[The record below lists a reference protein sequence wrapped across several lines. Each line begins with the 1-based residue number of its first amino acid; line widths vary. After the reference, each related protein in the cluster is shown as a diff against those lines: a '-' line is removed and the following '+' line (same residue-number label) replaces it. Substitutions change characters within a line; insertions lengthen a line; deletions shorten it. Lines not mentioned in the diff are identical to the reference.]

1 MKGEGRGGEG
11 RGGEGRGG
19 EGRGGEGRGVGGEGV
34 VECCTVVLHAVS
46 KHICCYGILVNTMLK
61 SKVDEGF

>member
-1 MKGEGRGGEG
+1 MKG
-11 RGGEGRGG
+11 
-19 EGRGGEGRGVGGEGV
+19 VGTGLWS
-34 VECCTVVLHAVS
+34 VLHAVS

>member
-1 MKGEGRGGEG
+1 MGNGSEGGGEG
-11 RGGEGRGG
+11 A
-19 EGRGGEGRGVGGEGV
+19 VK
-34 VECCTVVLHAVS
+34 CCTVVLHAVS

>member
-1 MKGEGRGGEG
+1 MGVGVKGEGA
-11 RGGEGRGG
+11 
-19 EGRGGEGRGVGGEGV
+19 

-61 SKVDEGF
+61 SKVDEGFWFLVGRGSKGVRVEGKR